1 MVTKC
6 LPTFMPV
13 YSQLD
18 VKNVLN
24 LVSKILLL
32 GDDRKEPK
40 TSHRVFLKVNMNMFA
55 WSDGIFPFFRLIYK
69 SPFFMHSLLCIYNI
83 YIYFLTKT
91 ERLDFWDSCQ
101 LAVKA
106 LRKGKTSNCLS
117 TNFSLKAWL
126 VCLPPCPAVKQQHEC
141 IQTSVLI
148 KIYLFFPFT

>member
-1 MVTKC
+1 MVTKR

-32 GDDRKEPK
+32 GDDRKGPK
-40 TSHRVFLKVNMNMFA
+40 TSHRVILKVNMNMFA
-55 WSDGIFPFFRLIYK
+55 RSDGIFPFFRLIYK

-83 YIYFLTKT
+83 YILPYKNREAGFLG
-91 ERLDFWDSCQ
+91 LSCQ

-106 LRKGKTSNCLS
+106 LRKGKTSNCLG

-126 VCLPPCPAVKQQHEC
+126 VCLPPCPAVK
-141 IQTSVLI
+141 
-148 KIYLFFPFT
+148 